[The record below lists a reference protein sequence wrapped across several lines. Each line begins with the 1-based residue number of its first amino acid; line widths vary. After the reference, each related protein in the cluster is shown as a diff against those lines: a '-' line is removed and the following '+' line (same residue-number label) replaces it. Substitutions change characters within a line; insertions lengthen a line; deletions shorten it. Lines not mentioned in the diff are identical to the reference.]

1 MIKKILSVLLVIIWS
16 LFIFTNSNQ
25 NGESSTG
32 NSNKLISKVVSI
44 LTNVEEGTKEMDE
57 IVEKFNLPVR
67 KTAHFIEYFLLAVF
81 VVYALLILNVPSY
94 LIIAI
99 IYSVLFA
106 ISDEVHQLFIDG
118 RSGQLSDVLLDSSGA
133 LIGVYITNLL
143 IVKKKK

>member
-81 VVYALLILNVPSY
+81 VVYALLTLNVPSY